1 MAIRDLDSRLQ
12 QGLMDYLRERGVDVE
27 LSIFLHDYM
36 TNKDRFELLNWM
48 EVIKAYIEVQVTHR
62 SVEN

>member
-1 MAIRDLDSRLQ
+1 LAIRDLDSRLQ

-48 EVIKAYIEVQVTHR
+48 EVIKAYIEVQVTHIDQ
-62 SVEN
+62 